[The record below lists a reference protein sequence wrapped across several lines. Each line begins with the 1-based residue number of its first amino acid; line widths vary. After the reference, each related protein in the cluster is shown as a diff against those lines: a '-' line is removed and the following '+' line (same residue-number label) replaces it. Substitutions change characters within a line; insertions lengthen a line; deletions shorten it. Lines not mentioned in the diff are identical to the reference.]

1 MKRRIYDAINVM
13 SAVGLIVRNKSSEMY
28 ILNPSSANNLYLKP
42 SFLLMRKEIA
52 SEGSSE
58 IREKYSEEIREISKR
73 ILAKRKHYEEVK
85 RKNEILKKII

>member
-28 ILNPSSANNLYLKP
+28 IVDSTSANNHYLKP

-52 SEGSSE
+52 EEASSE
-58 IREKYSEEIREISKR
+58 ITQRYNDQISEISKR
-73 ILAKRKHYEEVK
+73 ILAKKKHYEEVK
-85 RKNEILKKII
+85 RKN